1 MSGISYCKYLSHDGI
16 ELFTVVCLPSEG
28 GKFPTLIHREPYVT
42 ATEET
47 YATASPATA
56 FAGWTRYAKNASLRL
71 SAE

>member
-1 MSGISYCKYLSHDGI
+1 MSGISHCKYLSHDGI
-16 ELFTVVCLPSEG
+16 ELFTVVYLPSEG
-28 GKFPTLIHREPYVT
+28 GFPPLIHREPYVT